1 MNQRDMRPPF
11 AALGGTIPPELEKL
25 PTPCYLLDEDA
36 LTRNAEILGGL
47 AQRTGCKV
55 LLAQKAFSNYDCYP
69 LLAPHLAG
77 TEASGLFEARLG
89 AEEMPGKEVHVFC
102 AAYRA
107 DEMDELVQ
115 YADHIVFNS
124 PAQLA
129 KFGPA
134 AKAAGK
140 SVGLRINPECSTQDG
155 HAIYDP
161 CAPGS
166 RLGTTRAQWNA
177 AVAANPAL
185 PNLLDG
191 LHFHTLCEQDADA
204 LALTLA
210 AVEAKFGGLL
220 PRMKWLNFGGGHHI
234 TRPGYRLA
242 TLEQCI
248 TETQK
253 KYGVQVYLEPG
264 EAWALNAGY
273 LVTTVLDTLQNG
285 ETSLAILD
293 MSAAC
298 HTPDVI
304 EMPYRPPLMDAGDP
318 GEKPYLIRLGGPTCL
333 AGDVVGDYSFAAPL
347 TEGDRLIFG
356 DMAIYSTC
364 KNNTFNGMP
373 LPPIWAMDE
382 NGTCRELVKFGYSD
396 FKMRLGRA
404 AD

>member
-166 RLGTTRAQWNA
+166 RLGTTRAQWDA
-177 AVAANPAL
+177 AVQADPAL
-185 PNLLDG
+185 PELLDG

-304 EMPYRPPLMDAGDP
+304 EMPYRPPLLDAGEA
-318 GEKPYLIRLGGPTCL
+318 GEKACAVRLGGPTCL
-333 AGDVVGDYSFAAPL
+333 AGDVIGDYSFDEPL
-347 TEGDRLIFG
+347 TEGERLVFG
-356 DMAIYSTC
+356 DMAIYTTC

-373 LPPIWAMDE
+373 LPPIWLLQAD
-382 NGTCRELVKFGYSD
+382 GSCRELVRFGYAD
-396 FKMRLGRA
+396 FKMRLGRMK
-404 AD
+404 